1 MENDIVVIGA
11 GLGGLVSGAKLAK
24 EGKKVLLIEQHTIP
38 GGCATVFKRKGYTL
52 EVGLHEMDGFDK
64 DGFKEGIFK
73 DLNVFENVEFVEIP
87 EFYRFTNERVDIV
100 IPHNV
105 DQAIQSLVN
114 VFPDEE
120 SGIRK
125 YFDVIINL
133 PKEMFN
139 FPKKKWKQLLII
151 PFVPILYPNLVKYP
165 KMAVGN
171 FLDAIIKNDD
181 LKLVL
186 LANLGYYHDDPYS
199 MSMTY
204 YCMAQSS
211 YYKGG
216 AYYIKGGSQKLSDY
230 LSQVIQD
237 NDGEVL
243 LGYRVEK
250 IIVEDNRAIGVE
262 YSKTSGENT
271 EIKKSFAEKI
281 IANAAIPNVVND
293 LLSSSEAAVLKTK
306 TMNLEI
312 ACSVFSIYIG
322 FKKPIK
328 EIGNKYYSTFIV
340 DSEVK
345 NQIDLANCMKG
356 DLSSKN
362 FTFVDYSQIDS
373 QLAPKGKGVGS
384 ICATDHT
391 SVWENFT
398 KEEYNKKKEEVAQI
412 LFDRL
417 ERVVPGIKKE
427 IDFYEVATAKTV
439 ERYTL
444 NPQGSIY
451 GYAQTLKQTVPNRV
465 KQKSP
470 IENLYFASAWTFP
483 GGGFTGA
490 ILSGYLCAIGILHD
504 QWQ

>member
-1 MENDIVVIGA
+1 MKNDIIVIGA
-11 GLGGLVSGAKLAK
+11 GLGGLFAGAKLAK

-38 GGCATVFKRKGYTL
+38 GGSATVFKRKGYTL
-52 EVGLHEMDGFDK
+52 EVGLHEMDGLHED
-64 DGFKEGIFK
+64 DFKVNIFK
-73 DLNVFENVEFVEIP
+73 DLNVFENVEFLEIP

-100 IPHNV
+100 IPDDV
-105 DQAIQSLVN
+105 DQAIKKLVS

-120 SGIRK
+120 AGIRK

-133 PKEMFN
+133 PKDMIN
-139 FPKKKWKQLLII
+139 FPTKKWKQLLIF
-151 PFVPILYPNLVKYP
+151 PFVPILYPKLVKYP
-165 KMAVGN
+165 KMNVGD
-171 FLDAIIKNDD
+171 FLDTIIKNND

-186 LANLGYYHDDPYS
+186 LANLGYYHDDPYT
-199 MSMTY
+199 MSMFY
-204 YCMAQSS
+204 YCSAQGS
-211 YYKGG
+211 YYTGG

-237 NDGEVL
+237 NGGEVL

-250 IIVEDNRAIGVE
+250 IIVENNRAIGVE
-262 YSKTSGENT
+262 YRKTISENT
-271 EIKKSFAEKI
+271 EIKKIFAEKI
-281 IANAAIPNVVND
+281 IANAAIPSVVNN
-293 LLSSSEAAVLKTK
+293 LLSSDEAAVLKAE
-306 TMNLEI
+306 TMNLKI
-312 ACSVFSIYIG
+312 ACSLFSIYIG

-328 EIGNKYYSTFIV
+328 EIGNKYYSTFIL

-345 NQIDLANCMKG
+345 NQTDLANCMKG

-362 FTFVDYSQIDS
+362 FVFVDYSQIDS

-384 ICATDHT
+384 ICTIDYT
-391 SVWENFT
+391 SDWENLT
-398 KEEYNKKKEEVAQI
+398 KEEYNKKKEVVAQTF
-412 LFDRL
+412 FDRL
-417 ERVVPGIKKE
+417 ERVIPGIKQE
-427 IDFYEVATAKTV
+427 IDHYEVATAKTI

-444 NPQGSIY
+444 NPQGTVY
-451 GYAQTLKQTVPNRV
+451 GYAQTPEQCVPNRI

-483 GGGFTGA
+483 GGGFSGA